1 MKKQSLFICA
11 MLLTA
16 NAVTAQNTYF
26 ATDFTDGIPEGFT
39 LHDVDGRTPSTD
51 MQNLGFEVGVPW
63 IVTDEGDDG
72 NKVACSTSWYKNAGQ
87 SDDWMVTGAISI
99 ESADAVLSWR
109 SRASDKDYRDGYKVY
124 LSETG
129 TSPEDFDKSVPLFSV
144 SKETFAWTEHSVSLA
159 AYEGKTIYLAFVNDS
174 KDKTCLY
181 IDDIF
186 VGVASSVGIELGF
199 GRVVNTYGE
208 MAFSGKVFAAGKDKV
223 TGYTIGYEIDGERYE
238 QTYASELEPGM
249 KFDFTLDK
257 KFDIDR
263 NETLDYKAWVKS
275 GADSTGVSGRV
286 SAYPWKIVAEE
297 ITGTWCGWCVRGIV
311 SMEKMNTNYP
321 GSFIGI
327 AVHGDSYDPMRIGV
341 EDYLSG
347 LMDNFGMG
355 GFPNCVVNRNVLTAG
370 DPANI
375 EMYYTRIRE
384 AEKNNNG
391 VMVTAEYDA
400 ATDEI
405 NVHTDMY
412 FSEKVENA
420 DYRLAYVLIEDDVH
434 VSSDDPGISED
445 QIVAYSQVNY
455 YAGGGNGEM
464 GGFEDKPSVIPADQ
478 MWYNDVARGIYPDL
492 KGEGGILPETVEE
505 GELYTHNTVLSFP
518 ENVVRRENVS
528 VAVLLL
534 DKNGLVANADKTEI
548 KGVTSGID
556 IVDGAVETS
565 TDDAFYTLGG
575 VRVSNPAKGVY
586 IQNGRKIVF

>member
-1 MKKQSLFICA
+1 
-11 MLLTA
+11 
-16 NAVTAQNTYF
+16 
-26 ATDFTDGIPEGFT
+26 
-39 LHDVDGRTPSTD
+39 
-51 MQNLGFEVGVPW
+51 
-63 IVTDEGDDG
+63 
-72 NKVACSTSWYKNAGQ
+72 
-87 SDDWMVTGAISI
+87 
-99 ESADAVLSWR
+99 
-109 SRASDKDYRDGYKVY
+109 
-124 LSETG
+124 
-129 TSPEDFDKSVPLFSV
+129 
-144 SKETFAWTEHSVSLA
+144 
-159 AYEGKTIYLAFVNDS
+159 
-174 KDKTCLY
+174 
-181 IDDIF
+181 
-186 VGVASSVGIELGF
+186 
-199 GRVVNTYGE
+199 
-208 MAFSGKVFAAGKDKV
+208 
-223 TGYTIGYEIDGERYE
+223 
-238 QTYASELEPGM
+238 
-249 KFDFTLDK
+249 
-257 KFDIDR
+257 
-263 NETLDYKAWVKS
+263 
-275 GADSTGVSGRV
+275 
-286 SAYPWKIVAEE
+286 
-297 ITGTWCGWCVRGIV
+297 
-311 SMEKMNTNYP
+311 MNTNYP

-400 ATDEI
+400 TTDEI

-556 IVDGAVETS
+556 IVDGVVETS

-575 VRVSNPAKGVY
+575 VRVSNPAKGIY
-586 IQNGRKIVF
+586 IQNGRKIVFECSDFDGLELT